1 VNNSAHSGGMAVLF
15 TEDPPNLLIFLTLP
29 WVSPS
34 P

>member
-1 VNNSAHSGGMAVLF
+1 MAVLF

-34 P
+34 PCLED